1 MEESIPKLW
10 DRGEI
15 SSREDT
21 VKEQSPIQLQ
31 CRRGQPWDEA
41 SCCLRIAMRIRCR
54 LCGAL
59 GQEVLSEANL
69 PATWPCHA
77 QTSEASAPFAN
88 ARRLGTTSDCDARL
102 RAGTG

>member
-10 DRGEI
+10 DRGGI

-41 SCCLRIAMRIRCR
+41 SCCLRIARRIRCR

-59 GQEVLSEANL
+59 GPEVLSEATL
-69 PATWPCHA
+69 PPHPAVSRPNHRSVSAIRKCARIGNDIRLWHPA
-77 QTSEASAPFAN
+77 Q
-88 ARRLGTTSDCDARL
+88 G
-102 RAGTG
+102 